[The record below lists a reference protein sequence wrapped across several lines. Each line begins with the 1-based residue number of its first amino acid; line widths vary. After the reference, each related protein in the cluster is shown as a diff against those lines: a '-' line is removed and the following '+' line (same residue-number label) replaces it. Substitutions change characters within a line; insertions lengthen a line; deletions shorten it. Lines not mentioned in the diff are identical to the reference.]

1 MTGFTLGQEYGFGRT
16 QQSQILPGF
25 GGYPDLATGA
35 GYSFTLQNYD
45 RWRLVFCTFTLTTG
59 DDSAGGRYVTLE
71 YPAGNGNS
79 ETADGASVL
88 VSDSSTQRYIGQYR
102 RGPAE
107 WNTGTDVW
115 FPLSG
120 LWLEVGRTINLNIAN
135 VQADDQLSEVSFTFD
150 RTPVQDDGTVAERT
164 LTAENYAQWGS
175 QTGGP
180 LGA

>member
-1 MTGFTLGQEYGFGRT
+1 M
-16 QQSQILPGF
+16 
-25 GGYPDLATGA
+25 
-35 GYSFTLQNYD
+35 
-45 RWRLVFCTFTLTTG
+45 
-59 DDSAGGRYVTLE
+59 
-71 YPAGNGNS
+71 
-79 ETADGASVL
+79 
-88 VSDSSTQRYIGQYR
+88 
-102 RGPAE
+102 
-107 WNTGTDVW
+107 W

>member
-59 DDSAGGRYVTLE
+59 DDSAGGRYVTIE

-88 VSDSSTQRYIGQYR
+88 VSDDSSQRYIGQYR

-120 LWLEVGRTINLNIAN
+120 LWLEAGRTITLNIAN
-135 VQADDQLSEVSFTFD
+135 VQTDDQLSEVSFTFD
-150 RTPVQDDGTVAERT
+150 RTPVQGDGTATQRLRNEAIRAEFDT
-164 LTAENYAQWGS
+164 EGDGL
-175 QTGGP
+175 
-180 LGA
+180 